1 VLDAAQVRT
10 LYEGFSHIQR
20 LPQARRDKLLD
31 DLMEIAQTRFGGRV
45 ERNMTSAVYLAR
57 RKDP

>member
-1 VLDAAQVRT
+1 MLDAAQVRT

-20 LPQARRDKLLD
+20 LPQARRDRLLD
-31 DLMEIAQTRFGGRV
+31 QLIDIAQTQFGGRV
-45 ERNMTSAVYLAR
+45 ERNMTSAIYVAR